1 MSFLVC
7 TYGQIACSRVCTKC
21 WILEKV
27 LKFAQRFPGLEK
39 VWKMEITSGKMVK
52 SVEFFF
58 ESYNECFTLNF
69 FFRFGQ
75 ILIDLARMFEKKSF
89 VPAIFKVVID
99 HQFDNRECGKREYC
113 FEKSLEFWIHYSF
126 YPAVAISWLCIWN
139 FINSLCSMVLVM
151 SYYSLYLE
159 QYTSSITPGG
169 QITVFQKTQAL
180 YYIFFMKW
188 TQDNS
193 PFQWLGQLLFI
204 AGTWKLF

>member
-1 MSFLVC
+1 MLNPWKSLEICPAF
-7 TYGQIACSRVCTKC
+7 SRPGKS
-21 WILEKV
+21 LEN
-27 LKFAQRFPGLEK
+27 GDN
-39 VWKMEITSGKMVK
+39 VWKNGKESWIFFWKLQRVLY
-52 SVEFFF
+52 SEFFF
-58 ESYNECFTLNF
+58 SFWSNLNRSRSYVW
-69 FFRFGQ
+69 
-75 ILIDLARMFEKKSF
+75 KKSF
-89 VPAIFKVVID
+89 VPAIFKVFID

-159 QYTSSITPGG
+159 QYTSSITPAG